1 MKEKA
6 QKIALVGL
14 RASGKSSVGKALAER
29 MEFPFVD
36 LDEEVVARADVPG
49 LDSCGEVLIVLGEP
63 AFRTVE
69 TAALRTVLERRG
81 PFVLATGGGAIEA
94 SMNRALLAKKAT
106 VVWLKVEIPILQA
119 RLRAEMR
126 PRPPL
131 LGRSTVDEVPQIAA
145 RRAPLYAEAAD
156 FVLEADVGDP
166 GTLADRILLFLG
178 KGGGKDRPAR

>member
-1 MKEKA
+1 MKQKA

-29 MEFPFVD
+29 MEVPFVD
-36 LDEEVVARADVPG
+36 LDEEIVQRADMPG
-49 LDSCGEVLIVLGEP
+49 IDSCGEVLIVLGEP
-63 AFRTVE
+63 AFRVVE
-69 TAALRTVLERRG
+69 SGALRSVLERAG
-81 PFVLATGGGAIEA
+81 PLVIATGGGAIEA
-94 SMNRALLAKKAT
+94 GANRALLAKRAT

-145 RRAPLYAEAAD
+145 RRGPLYAETSD
-156 FVLEADVGDP
+156 YVLEADVGDP
-166 GTLADRILLFLG
+166 GTLAERILVFLG
-178 KGGGKDRPAR
+178 KGGGANRPPR